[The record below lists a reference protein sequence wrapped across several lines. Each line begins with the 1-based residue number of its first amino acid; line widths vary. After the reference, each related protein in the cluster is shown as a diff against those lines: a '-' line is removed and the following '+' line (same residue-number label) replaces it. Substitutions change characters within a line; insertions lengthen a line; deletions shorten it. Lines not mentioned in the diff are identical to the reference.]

1 MDPANKK
8 FHPKDSEKGQC
19 HSSWW
24 AVAVQQCFA
33 KCRNTETPWLRGPSQ
48 LLEMKPGFLTHVQSS
63 SQELLLAASCP
74 KPPSRTPTSSPSP
87 PSAHCSFSAAGAID
101 TSFSSSVPIPV
112 VMVSRQRPHPNH
124 SGRNV
129 LVDGRN
135 NYACVLGIVQA
146 AAGIF

>member
-1 MDPANKK
+1 M
-8 FHPKDSEKGQC
+8 
-19 HSSWW
+19 
-24 AVAVQQCFA
+24 QQCFA

-63 SQELLLAASCP
+63 SQELLL
-74 KPPSRTPTSSPSP
+74 
-87 PSAHCSFSAAGAID
+87 AGAID